1 MIGSYLLKRTLQV
14 NITAHKYLHSS
25 KLLPGNKKKVIGEYL
40 YGLHPCLGAISNG
53 RRIIHKIFIREE
65 KEIEEGEEGTERDK
79 EQGIKTYRRYELYK
93 HAESNNIPII
103 NISSAEI
110 NKISGNR
117 PHQGVA
123 MDVAPLL
130 VKDLGLKEIE
140 DEANESRDIP
150 PVWLFLEA
158 IRDPMNLG
166 AILRS
171 SKYFGIDRVIL
182 SSHCS
187 RLSPV
192 VSKASAGAMETM
204 DIRAITNT
212 TKFLWHIGNYWKII
226 GTCSPVEEENLYH
239 TVQIHDLE
247 DLKIE
252 KPTLILFGNEGEG
265 LSEKIAEFCHSML
278 SIKPWGELPDGID
291 SLNVSVSAGLVL
303 HKVSRVRPS
312 NTEMEKRNSEC

>member
-1 MIGSYLLKRTLQV
+1 MIVSNLLKGTLRV
-14 NITAHKYLHSS
+14 NQTVHKSLHTST
-25 KLLPGNKKKVIGEYL
+25 LLAGSKKKAVGEYL
-40 YGLHPCLGAISNG
+40 YGLYPCLGAISNG
-53 RRIIHKIFIREE
+53 RRVVHKIFIREE
-65 KEIEEGEEGTERDK
+65 KEIQEGEEGTEKDK
-79 EQGIKTYRRYELYK
+79 QQGIKSFRRYELYK
-93 HAESNNIPII
+93 YAETNNIPLI
-103 NISSAEI
+103 NVSASEI
-110 NKISGNR
+110 DNISGNR

-123 MDVAPLL
+123 MDVTPLL

-140 DEANESRDIP
+140 DEANNSKVSP

-212 TKFLWHIGNYWKII
+212 TKFLWHIGMHWKII
-226 GTCSPVEEENLYH
+226 GTCSPMEEENLYQ
-239 TVQIHDLE
+239 TVQVHDLE
-247 DLKIE
+247 EMKIE

-265 LSEKIAEFCHSML
+265 LSEKIAEFCHSMVT
-278 SIKPWGELPDGID
+278 IKPWGELPEGLD
-291 SLNVSVSAGLVL
+291 SLNVSVSAGILL

-312 NTEMEKRNSEC
+312 NEDMAQRNL